1 MSAKSIHLEKYP
13 DANSFNS
20 DQELIRKMAIVRSI
34 CNNAL
39 SIRKDNGLRVR
50 APLSTL
56 HIYSKNLDLEDDY
69 LDIIKDEINVK
80 NINISDKTEKI
91 TSSLKINFKECSGKI
106 GAKMQDV
113 IKATKN
119 GEYEIHE
126 DHVNILNFKLEKNE
140 YELSMICQE
149 PKTMRYCSVFNFA
162 MYLDTFVDEELKI
175 EGIAR
180 DFIRSIQQERR
191 NKMFNIS
198 DYIEIRLHSK
208 SDELKNAI
216 ARHGELIKSQTLA
229 KIIDLSDVIENSV
242 ITSDE
247 IEYSISIKK
256 L

>member
-1 MSAKSIHLEKYP
+1 MFVKSIHLERYP
-13 DANSFNS
+13 DTKSFNS
-20 DQELIRKMAIVRSI
+20 DHNLIRKMAIVRSI

-50 APLSTL
+50 VPLSNL
-56 HIYSKNLDLEDDY
+56 YIYSKNLDLEDDY
-69 LDIIKDEINVK
+69 LNIIKDEINVK
-80 NINISDKTEKI
+80 NIHITDKTEKI
-91 TSSLKINFKECSGKI
+91 TPSLKINFKECSGKI

-113 IKATKN
+113 IKVAKN

-126 DHVNILNFKLEKNE
+126 DHVNIIGFKLEKNE
-140 YELSMICQE
+140 YELSMICKE
-149 PKTMRYCSVFNFA
+149 PKNMRYCSVFNFA

-198 DYIEIRLHSK
+198 DYIEIKFHSK
-208 SDELKNAI
+208 SDELKNAVV
-216 ARHGELIKSQTLA
+216 RHGELIKSQTLA
-229 KIIDLSDVIENSV
+229 KIIDLSDDMESSV
-242 ITSDE
+242 IGSDE
-247 IEYSISIKK
+247 LEYSISIKK